1 MALII
6 TPFGRAVP
14 RRAWA
19 RRMYANRMS
28 DYAPVVEREEDYAE
42 PVCDVI
48 VPVNVKGSDEAYTI
62 TAVLPGVK
70 GEDVNIQVV
79 EETVTI
85 QGEFQP
91 AGEENETFLLR
102 EVPTGRFYR
111 AIRLPDAL
119 DANKAEA
126 DLTDGVLTL
135 RVPKAETAR
144 PRTIKVQAN

>member
-19 RRMYANRMS
+19 RRIS
-28 DYAPVVEREEDYAE
+28 DYSPAVERDEEYAE
-42 PVCDVI
+42 PACDVI
-48 VPVNVKGSDEAYTI
+48 VPVNVKGGDEAYII
-62 TAVLPGVK
+62 TAILPGVK
-70 GEDVNIQVV
+70 AEDVTIQVV

-85 QGEFQP
+85 QGELK
-91 AGEENETFLLR
+91 AAEEKEAFLLR

-119 DANKAEA
+119 DANQAEA
-126 DLTDGVLTL
+126 DLTDGILTL

-144 PRTIKVQAN
+144 PRTIKVHAN